1 VAFCRDGL
9 KLKHRSLPR
18 QRVSDVSHTGYFAIV
33 KAKVSRSGVC
43 KLRTSDL
50 MPLMY
55 KSDPEIGTE
64 ISRNRKGNRI
74 TENHRAWSTHSEL
87 AVYARTGLLAQPLQ
101 WARDDA
107 SANGSASV
115 P

>member
-1 VAFCRDGL
+1 ML
-9 KLKHRSLPR
+9 
-18 QRVSDVSHTGYFAIV
+18 
-33 KAKVSRSGVC
+33 
-43 KLRTSDL
+43 
-50 MPLMY
+50 LMY

-74 TENHRAWSTHSEL
+74 SENHRACPTHWDL

-101 WARDDA
+101 WARDDTI
-107 SANGSASV
+107 ANGSASV